1 MRKLL
6 MYNGECILLPETE
19 EERMRLEPE
28 YALRQYF
35 SGDERGMVRFAERLH
50 ELDRRF
56 YLWQR
61 KEMK

>member
-1 MRKLL
+1 MRELL
-6 MYNGECILLPETE
+6 LYNGERIQIPETE
-19 EERMRLEPE
+19 EEIMRLLPE

-50 ELDRRF
+50 EIDRRF

-61 KEMK
+61 KGMK